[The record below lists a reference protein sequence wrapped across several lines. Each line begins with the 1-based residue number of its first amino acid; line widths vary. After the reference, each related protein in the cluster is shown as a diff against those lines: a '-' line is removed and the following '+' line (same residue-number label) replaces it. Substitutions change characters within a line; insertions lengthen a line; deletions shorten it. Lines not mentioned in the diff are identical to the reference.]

1 MRIARI
7 IMSACVMLTA
17 AGAEQSGAGPFDF
30 LPEVVATV
38 DSVPVRRDE
47 LAAQLVLSRQI
58 PTNAEPA
65 VLMRLMRQAAEEK
78 ICLDIIRQLLAE
90 QRIVPDETS
99 ALAYLKEMNALLPRG
114 IPGVPPEEF
123 AKLAAE
129 PQFQL
134 NAALHRYF
142 RQCYPDWVRVDDR
155 EVENVYRLEQQRFL
169 LPEKLELGVI
179 EVERSRRDARE
190 AIEDARARLRQGE
203 NFDRVAAEISP
214 DGVKTSAET
223 VLELFRLSGTKVPVR
238 GVSEVLEAGDR
249 FLLLMVRE
257 RIPARFV
264 PLKDAAPYLREQL
277 AAAKV
282 GRALELLLR
291 RELAR
296 RDIRYFPDVPSGDK
310 LSMKEL
316 KNGKS

>member
-1 MRIARI
+1 MRIAGI
-7 IMSACVMLTA
+7 IVSACIMLVA
-17 AGAEQSGAGPFDF
+17 AGAEESAAGPFDF

-38 DSVPVRRDE
+38 DSVPIRRDE
-47 LAAQLVLSRQI
+47 LAAQLTLSRQA
-58 PTNAEPA
+58 PPNADRA
-65 VLMRLMRQAAEEK
+65 VLARLMRQAVEER
-78 ICLDIIRQLLAE
+78 IYLDIIRQLLAE
-90 QRIVPDETS
+90 QRIVPDEAS

-114 IPGVPPEEF
+114 IPGVPPAEF
-123 AKLAAE
+123 ARLAAE

-142 RQCYPDWVRVDDR
+142 KQCYPDWVKVDDR
-155 EVENVYRLEQQRFL
+155 EVENAYRLDQQRFL

-179 EVERSRRDARE
+179 EVERSRDNARE
-190 AIEDARARLRQGE
+190 TIEDARARLRQGE
-203 NFDRVAAEISP
+203 NFDRVAVEVSP
-214 DGVKTSAET
+214 DGVKSSAET
-223 VLELFRLSGTKVPVR
+223 VMELFRISGAKIPVR
-238 GVSEVLEAGDR
+238 GVSEVLESGDR

-296 RDIRYFPDVPSGDK
+296 RDIRYFPDVPSGGNSVQRK
-310 LSMKEL
+310 
-316 KNGKS
+316 